1 MTPVTTF
8 AAGLQDVLVD
18 AAGGID
24 TPSIDWAGIAP
35 NLILMRGGVLL
46 LTVVSV
52 LKQRLPVW
60 FPAVWTI
67 SAAVAAGC
75 AVIPLWQ
82 RFTDTGPE
90 SLMGGAVGL
99 DGFSLFATVIVCIA
113 VVFAA
118 LLLSD
123 YLRREALDS
132 PEWYVLVLLSASGA
146 VTMASADDLIVL
158 FVGLEI
164 LSVAVYVLTAMH
176 RRRVSSQEAGLKY
189 FVLGAF
195 SSAFLLYGIA
205 LTYGATGSTNLAD
218 IQSFLAREVVT
229 QNALLLGGLV
239 LMLVGL
245 GFKVAAVPFHSWA
258 PDVYQGAPTPITGYM
273 AGAVKVG
280 AFAALLRV
288 FVVAVGPAYRQE
300 WQPVVAA
307 LAVLSLVVGAFG
319 AISQENVKRM
329 LAYSSINHA
338 GFILLGVLAASAA
351 GTEAALFYLLAYTFM
366 AAGSFAVVSV
376 VARTGEHRQS
386 LEDYRGLASVR
397 PGLALTFAVLLL
409 SQAGVPLTVGFLAK
423 LYVVTAAVE
432 SGFDWVAVVAM
443 LTAVVSAFMYLRI
456 VATMYFGEAPEG
468 ASAPRVPPATALA
481 LTLSVLGVVL
491 LGVVPGPVSSWAN
504 DAVAQLVVAAP

>member
-1 MTPVTTF
+1 
-8 AAGLQDVLVD
+8 
-18 AAGGID
+18 
-24 TPSIDWAGIAP
+24 
-35 NLILMRGGVLL
+35 
-46 LTVVSV
+46 
-52 LKQRLPVW
+52 
-60 FPAVWTI
+60 
-67 SAAVAAGC
+67 
-75 AVIPLWQ
+75 
-82 RFTDTGPE
+82 
-90 SLMGGAVGL
+90 
-99 DGFSLFATVIVCIA
+99 
-113 VVFAA
+113 
-118 LLLSD
+118 
-123 YLRREALDS
+123 
-132 PEWYVLVLLSASGA
+132 
-146 VTMASADDLIVL
+146 
-158 FVGLEI
+158 
-164 LSVAVYVLTAMH
+164 
-176 RRRVSSQEAGLKY
+176 
-189 FVLGAF
+189 
-195 SSAFLLYGIA
+195 
-205 LTYGATGSTNLAD
+205 
-218 IQSFLAREVVT
+218 
-229 QNALLLGGLV
+229 
-239 LMLVGL
+239 
-245 GFKVAAVPFHSWA
+245 
-258 PDVYQGAPTPITGYM
+258 
-273 AGAVKVG
+273 
-280 AFAALLRV
+280 
-288 FVVAVGPAYRQE
+288 
-300 WQPVVAA
+300 VVAA

>member
-1 MTPVTTF
+1 
-8 AAGLQDVLVD
+8 
-18 AAGGID
+18 
-24 TPSIDWAGIAP
+24 
-35 NLILMRGGVLL
+35 
-46 LTVVSV
+46 
-52 LKQRLPVW
+52 
-60 FPAVWTI
+60 
-67 SAAVAAGC
+67 
-75 AVIPLWQ
+75 
-82 RFTDTGPE
+82 
-90 SLMGGAVGL
+90 
-99 DGFSLFATVIVCIA
+99 
-113 VVFAA
+113 
-118 LLLSD
+118 
-123 YLRREALDS
+123 
-132 PEWYVLVLLSASGA
+132 
-146 VTMASADDLIVL
+146 
-158 FVGLEI
+158 
-164 LSVAVYVLTAMH
+164 MH